1 MKKNGI
7 NTVPIIIVNWN
18 GFEDTKECI
27 ESVLQLTDV
36 DFKVY
41 LVDNGSAE
49 NQVNA
54 LERLCKDKPQISLHL
69 NSSNIGF
76 SKAHIK
82 IYKEELAQ
90 LNCKYI
96 ALLNNDTIVEKNWL
110 SELIKVAEN
119 RNADLI
125 SSKMISYFDRD
136 TIDNTGHKMLN
147 TGEIIPI
154 GHGEPVSMHNK
165 EIENLGPCAGACL
178 YSNKMI
184 EEIGFFDPF
193 FSTGYEDAEF
203 GLRAILSGH
212 KSIYAPNAIVYHKMG
227 QSIKKIFNFEYTTM
241 IQTSILY
248 SYFKNAPRL
257 KLLIDLPFIILKHFL
272 LFILN
277 ILFWRIRYLKVQL
290 KAWVTIFNLAKT
302 ISIKRKKVRKL
313 RKNPISSLE
322 FNRRT
327 DFFLWFDLKRFWRI
341 FIKREASALDTY

>member
-1 MKKNGI
+1 MDNQDGNMI
-7 NTVPIIIVNWN
+7 PIIIVNWN
-18 GFEDTKECI
+18 GFDDTKECI

-36 DFKVY
+36 NFKIY
-41 LVDNGSAE
+41 LVDNASAE

-54 LERLCKDKPQISLHL
+54 LVRFCKDKPEISLHL
-69 NSSNIGF
+69 NDANIGF

-82 IYKEELAQ
+82 IYNEELID
-90 LNCKYI
+90 LPCKYI
-96 ALLNNDTIVEKNWL
+96 ALLNNDTIIEKDWL
-110 SELIKVAEN
+110 SELIKAAES
-119 RNADLI
+119 RSADLI
-125 SSKMISYFDRD
+125 SSKMVSYFDRNL
-136 TIDNTGHKMLN
+136 IDNTGHKMLN

-154 GHGEPVSMHNK
+154 GHGEPIADHDK
-165 EIENLGPCAGACL
+165 EIENMGPCAGACL
-178 YSNKMI
+178 YSKAMI
-184 EEIGFFDPF
+184 DEIGFFDPF

-212 KSIYAPNAIVYHKMG
+212 KSIYAPKAIVYHKMG

-257 KLLIDLPFIILKHFL
+257 KLLIDLPFIIIKNIL

-277 ILFWRIRYLKVQL
+277 IIFWRSRYLKVQL

-302 ISIKRKKVRKL
+302 ISIKRKRVRKM

-341 FIKREASALDTY
+341 YIKKEPSALDTY